1 MKIEYVDDFK
11 GLHCSVCKKIWKM
24 KSRLLY
30 LNKFLVNTSV
40 WNAIMTGLKFILGIK
55 LNK

>member
-30 LNKFLVNTSV
+30 LTKSVENTFV
-40 WNAIMTGLKFILGIK
+40 
-55 LNK
+55 